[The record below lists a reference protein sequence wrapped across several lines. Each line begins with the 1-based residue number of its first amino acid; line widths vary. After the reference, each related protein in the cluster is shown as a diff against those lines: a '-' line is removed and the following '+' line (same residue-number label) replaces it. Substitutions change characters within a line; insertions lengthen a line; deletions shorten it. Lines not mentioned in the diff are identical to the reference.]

1 MSEVKNNP
9 KLVEYLKGIGVL
21 QNPKVFSAFKSIDRA
36 DFVKPV
42 DKKFAYENF
51 PLSIGYGQTI
61 SQPFTVAFMLE
72 KLEPKK
78 GDEILDIGSGS
89 GWTTA
94 LLAQIVGPTGIVI
107 GLELNP
113 ELAEFGRRNLQKY
126 KLNHARI
133 EKTEKKVLGKPSQE
147 FDKILVSASAR
158 KIPKELIEQLKPNG
172 ILVVPVEHSIFKVTK
187 KIGAGC

>member
-1 MSEVKNNP
+1 
-9 KLVEYLKGIGVL
+9 
-21 QNPKVFSAFKSIDRA
+21 
-36 DFVKPV
+36 V

-113 ELAEFGRRNLQKY
+113 ELAELGRRNLQKY